1 MDSEAELQAGKLT
14 LDDLF
19 VGQVFR
25 SSSYL
30 LDAQKIK
37 LFASEFDPQPF
48 HLDEEEAKNTFFG
61 ELVASGWHT
70 AAITMRLLVSSM
82 PISGGLVGA
91 GGEISW
97 TRPTKPG
104 DSLYAETEVVRIKPS
119 RSRPN
124 RGTVTVR
131 TTTRN
136 QADEP
141 VQIMT
146 SRVVVP
152 RIVK

>member
-1 MDSEAELQAGKLT
+1 MDSKEEVQAGKLT
-14 LDDLF
+14 LDDLS

-30 LDAQKIK
+30 IDAEKIK
-37 LFASEFDPQPF
+37 LFAAEFDPQPF
-48 HLDEEEAKNTFFG
+48 HLDEEAAKGSFFG

-70 AAITMRLLVSSM
+70 AAISMRLLVSSM
-82 PISGGLVGA
+82 PISGGLIGA

-104 DSLYAETEVVRIKPS
+104 DSLYVETEVLRIKPS
-119 RSRPN
+119 RSRPD
-124 RGTVTVR
+124 RGMVTIR
-131 TTTRN
+131 STTRN

-146 SRVVVP
+146 SRAVVP
-152 RIVK
+152 RLQK